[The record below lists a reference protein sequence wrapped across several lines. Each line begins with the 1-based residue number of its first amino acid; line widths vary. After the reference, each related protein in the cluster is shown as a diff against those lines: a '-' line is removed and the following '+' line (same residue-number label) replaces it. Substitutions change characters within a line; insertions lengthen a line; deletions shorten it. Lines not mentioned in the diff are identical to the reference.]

1 MKNFPAGNVHAA
13 SRRFHH
19 VFPRFH
25 FHPEN
30 TAAAPLR
37 FGFRFRSVLYA
48 THTSPPPSA
57 FPPIFRDFSKNE
69 KHDSSI
75 PSIKIQIKDNSYHEA
90 SSTSFL
96 TRLSY
101 EIHSHNNLNHSHLN
115 YPQNFQSSFIDFV
128 SFNSLLKIPRHKTKN
143 HKQKLNQMRKYLLD
157 NSF

>member
-1 MKNFPAGNVHAA
+1 MSLFNTIQCCIPSNSLLLREITFSGFEEKNQNLE
-13 SRRFHH
+13 
-19 VFPRFH
+19 
-25 FHPEN
+25 EN
-30 TAAAPLR
+30 
-37 FGFRFRSVLYA
+37 GIIVNDEYQD
-48 THTSPPPSA
+48 
-57 FPPIFRDFSKNE
+57 IQDFSKNE

-101 EIHSHNNLNHSHLN
+101 EIHSHNNLNHSHFN

-143 HKQKLNQMRKYLLD
+143 HKQELIFAVISRRL
-157 NSF
+157 SCRV